1 MTGVLRRR
9 REDTKRRTMVNMEA
23 NNAVMCQQAKD
34 IKDCQSHQK
43 LWRAPEGTNPDG
55 TLI

>member
-1 MTGVLRRR
+1 
-9 REDTKRRTMVNMEA
+9 MEA